1 MQLTITSHQHTEP
14 VDTATV
20 PTVSNT
26 GSLVFAT
33 TPRTDLLSHH
43 PTPAQIFWLWQTYI
57 DRVNPLVKILH
68 IPTTQQMIMEES
80 TDLISV
86 PPSTEALMFAI
97 YLSALTATIDAEC
110 QKKMGNSVDNIM
122 AKYTVLVQQALHN
135 ANFMESSNLTT
146 LQALTTFLVSKF
158 VFTSSF
164 RSQQLT

>member
-1 MQLTITSHQHTEP
+1 
-14 VDTATV
+14 
-20 PTVSNT
+20 
-26 GSLVFAT
+26 
-33 TPRTDLLSHH
+33 
-43 PTPAQIFWLWQTYI
+43 
-57 DRVNPLVKILH
+57 
-68 IPTTQQMIMEES
+68 MEES

-146 LQALTTFLVSKF
+146 IQALTTFLVSKF